1 MARAT
6 IRLSYASGPRGRAI
20 ADQRGVLL
28 KGLLFLYATIASYAI
43 ALFSERLLPDRFFF
57 DDSTIQDYIAGREVG
72 YGPSPF
78 TTTAFL

>member
-57 DDSTIQDYIAGREVG
+57 DDSTIQDYIAGREGG